1 MIGWNN
7 DQILEIYNDRDVN
20 EDKIRS
26 VIQTTV
32 EFNSNITEEL
42 EILY

>member
-7 DQILEIYNDRDVN
+7 NQILEIYNDRDVN

-32 EFNSNITEEL
+32 EFNSNITEKL

>member
-7 DQILEIYNDRDVN
+7 NQILEIYNDRDVN